1 MADHRSVIGHCAF
14 FDAADKPGV
23 QFLDRPRRREA
34 AGVVLSSFGMKD
46 FALRFVRWGRCP
58 MTIDDYI
65 VSSILIVIVLWVL
78 VKMRPRGKS

>member
-1 MADHRSVIGHCAF
+1 
-14 FDAADKPGV
+14 
-23 QFLDRPRRREA
+23 
-34 AGVVLSSFGMKD
+34 
-46 FALRFVRWGRCP
+46 